1 MNVGV
6 LFAIFSDDTT
16 LLTLFR
22 GSESNWRNVLTDF
35 IPWCG
40 QKNNNYWTLL
50 FQRSPLSVLLFVIHM
65 SYRETVHH
73 RKPKHGNTLKKIEL
87 APHILGFHLLAGF
100 TSSIETIETT

>member
-50 FQRSPLSVLLFVIHM
+50 FQRSPRSVLLFVIHM

-100 TSSIETIETT
+100 TSSI